1 VLQAATVLKITGP
14 ELIEQGIMDEIIP
27 EPLGGSHRDPAA
39 VYPMIKKALMDT
51 WHNKWVHPSTP
62 PRLQFGHPTL
72 SSIF

>member
-1 VLQAATVLKITGP
+1 MLKITGP

-51 WHNKWVHPSTP
+51 WHNKCVPIDHP
-62 PRLQFGHPTL
+62 LTL
-72 SSIF
+72 LSLYFWLRMN